1 MANVLNPV
9 AIELITTRSNE
20 LVVAIEEHPKYESY
34 RELSLEA
41 KSILSE
47 QKRKVKFDRFLR
59 TADNVIM
66 AENLKRMNDQEKFE
80 QFQAL
85 VAAEGRTLRENQ

>member
-1 MANVLNPV
+1 MA
-9 AIELITTRSNE
+9 
-20 LVVAIEEHPKYESY
+20 AIEEHPKYESY
-34 RELSLEA
+34 RELNLAA
-41 KSILSE
+41 KSTLSE

-66 AENLKRMNDQEKFE
+66 AENLKRMKDKKKFE

-85 VAAEGRTLRENQ
+85 VESEGRTLKEEQ